1 MRQSFIDVSI
11 SYYIQLYHFIR
22 ICENLPVFKYINWLF
37 HRASRMSYELIETY
51 KSLRLIIITTID
63 Y

>member
-11 SYYIQLYHFIR
+11 SYYIRFCHFIR
-22 ICENLPVFKYINWLF
+22 ICENLSVFKYINWLF
-37 HRASRMSYELIETY
+37 HRAARMSYEHIENY
-51 KSLRLIIITTID
+51 KSLGLIIITTID

>member
-11 SYYIQLYHFIR
+11 SYYIRLCHFTR

-37 HRASRMSYELIETY
+37 HRAARMPYEHIENY